1 MLCQSDG
8 VTALLLGL
16 LAAAPLD
23 ARFVLEVKGLPLAE
37 LRITRDGARYVYEA
51 THFLEEGPKE
61 KRLEFTLEPGAPLP
75 EVLALVTR
83 PSVGCRAVQEEQTRK
98 LETLC
103 VDRLDGATVHGRLD
117 DVAFDARYRQ
127 DGRLERISLP
137 GVVWTAVSKPT
148 KPPRESPFTQGLE
161 VPQGALK
168 LEPEVPGARWLT
180 VPPLGI
186 GREDTVGRL
195 RCLPAAR
202 AELARRP
209 GARLAAGLV
218 VEDGR
223 AFPHAWL
230 DEEGLALD
238 PSVLAGDPVLARRRY
253 LEVPDAQ
260 RGTFFL
266 QLFDGTLRLV
276 SK

>member
-1 MLCQSDG
+1 MLCQSGG

-16 LAAAPLD
+16 LAAAPLE
-23 ARFVLEVKGLPLAE
+23 ARFVLEVKSLPLAE
-37 LRITRDGARYVYEA
+37 LRVTRNGARYVYES

-75 EVLALVTR
+75 EVLALVTK
-83 PSVGCRAVQEEQTRK
+83 PSPGCRTVQEEKTRT

-103 VDRLDGATVHGRLD
+103 VDTVDGGTVRGRLD
-117 DVAFDARYRQ
+117 AVTFEARYGAE
-127 DGRLERISLP
+127 GRLERISLP
-137 GVVWTAVSKPT
+137 GAVWKAVEKPT
-148 KPPRESPFTQGLE
+148 KPPAESPFTKGIE
-161 VPQGALK
+161 VPKGALK
-168 LEPEVPGARWLT
+168 LEPDLSGARWLT

-202 AELARRP
+202 AELTRRSN
-209 GARLAAGLV
+209 ARLVVGLV

-230 DEEGLALD
+230 DEQGLALD

-253 LEVPDAQ
+253 LEVPAE
-260 RGTFFL
+260 RSGAFFL
-266 QLFDGTLRLV
+266 QLFDGTVRLV
-276 SK
+276 AK